1 MTLKLMH
8 AHTLEM
14 VLLFGFVGE
23 IVSICT
29 FLIFRCMEKCIDLLG
44 KDEYLTDSLKCAHG
58 EGRMEYITLVLNSC
72 QAQP

>member
-1 MTLKLMH
+1 MH

-29 FLIFRCMEKCIDLLG
+29 FLIFRFFPPG
-44 KDEYLTDSLKCAHG
+44 KMHRLIGKNEYLTDSLKCAHG